1 MTYRHALVA
10 VDLRSAQSVRL
21 LERAAALVRDGR
33 LSVLAVIEVGTFDD
47 DREAV
52 GSMIEEEFSA
62 CTAHLARIC
71 EQAGIDHAHQR
82 VLVGKAPAHIASFAR
97 DEACDLVVLGQHEDR
112 WDRPGIGS
120 TTDATLRQ
128 LHCDALVVR
137 HPARDG

>member
-1 MTYRHALVA
+1 MAYRHAVVA
-10 VDLRSAQSVRL
+10 VDLRSAQSHRL
-21 LERAAALVRDGR
+21 LERAASLAPGGR
-33 LSVLAVIEVGTFDD
+33 LSVLAVIEVGTFDE

-71 EQAGIDHAHQR
+71 EQAGVGHAHQR
-82 VLVGKAPAHIASFAR
+82 VLVGKAPAHIAAFAR

-128 LHCDALVVR
+128 LRCDALVVR
-137 HPARDG
+137 HLSTDA